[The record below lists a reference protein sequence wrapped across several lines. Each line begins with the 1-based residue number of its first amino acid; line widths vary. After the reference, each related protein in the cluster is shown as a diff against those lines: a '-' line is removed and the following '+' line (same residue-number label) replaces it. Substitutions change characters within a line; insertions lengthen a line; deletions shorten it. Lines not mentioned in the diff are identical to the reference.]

1 MKRALVCGF
10 VALLLIPAAG
20 CKGNDPE
27 SLIKQQIAD
36 MNALA
41 DALEKKESPEKL
53 KAAAE
58 KLKATS
64 EKFKNL
70 KLPEDQSKKL
80 LEKYGGELIGAAFKL
95 AAAEGK
101 NPEGAKAVED
111 IVKGAMMD

>member
-1 MKRALVCGF
+1 MKRALVYGF
-10 VALLLIPAAG
+10 VALLLVPATG

-41 DALEKKESPEKL
+41 DALEKKESPEKI

-64 EKFKNL
+64 DKLNAL
-70 KLPEDQSKKL
+70 KLPEDQQKKL
-80 LEKYGGELIGAAFKL
+80 LEKYGQDLIGAAFKL
-95 AAAEGK
+95 AAAQMN
-101 NPEGAKAVED
+101 NPEGAAAVEN
-111 IVKGAMMD
+111 IVKDAMK